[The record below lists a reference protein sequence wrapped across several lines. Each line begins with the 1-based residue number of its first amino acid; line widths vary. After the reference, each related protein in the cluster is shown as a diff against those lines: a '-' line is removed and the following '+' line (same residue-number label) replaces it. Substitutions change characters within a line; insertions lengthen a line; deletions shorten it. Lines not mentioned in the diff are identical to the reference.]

1 MTNLYHK
8 DIYNF
13 ENPVNSYWESTT
25 DSNDKYKTL
34 DRDISAN
41 VVVIGGGYTGLSC
54 ALSLV
59 KKYNEDVVLLEAGH
73 IGWGSS
79 GRNAGFCCIPPAKM
93 SVKKM
98 FNKYGKNETKKFFQN
113 TIEGSNFTK
122 NIIQEHNIDCD
133 LTGDSNYEVA
143 PHPSYFEG
151 IKEEAETYNKEFGI
165 DLNVI
170 NLITHQIATVFK
182 SGVKL
187 SIVVGGGNIFRG
199 ISASS
204 LGMDRSSADY
214 TGMMATV
221 INSLILQNSLEQ
233 KGIPTRVL
241 SAIKMDT
248 VCEPYIR
255 RRALRH
261 IEKGRI
267 VIFAA
272 GTGNPFFTT
281 DSAAALRASEMKCD
295 YLLKATKVDGI
306 YDSDPMI
313 NKKAKKLNLLSY
325 DNVIRRN
332 LNVMDTTSITLAK
345 ENKIPI
351 IVFSILQKDFLTEI
365 IKGKGSYTIIK
376 D

>member
-1 MTNLYHK
+1 M
-8 DIYNF
+8 
-13 ENPVNSYWESTT
+13 
-25 DSNDKYKTL
+25 
-34 DRDISAN
+34 
-41 VVVIGGGYTGLSC
+41 G
-54 ALSLV
+54 
-59 KKYNEDVVLLEAGH
+59 
-73 IGWGSS
+73 
-79 GRNAGFCCIPPAKM
+79 
-93 SVKKM
+93 
-98 FNKYGKNETKKFFQN
+98 
-113 TIEGSNFTK
+113 
-122 NIIQEHNIDCD
+122 
-133 LTGDSNYEVA
+133 
-143 PHPSYFEG
+143 
-151 IKEEAETYNKEFGI
+151 NKEFGI

-325 DNVIRRN
+325 DDVIRRN
-332 LNVMDTTSITLAK
+332 LKVMDTTSITLAK